1 MRQVLNFD
9 LYVVTAEVPDWHIG
23 HLEVALAAI
32 EGGASAIQLRDKK
45 KKPDELLL
53 IAKQLAAITRKA
65 GRTLIINDLPAIALA
80 AGADGIHLGQE
91 DLPLP
96 EAKKM
101 LSPEMIIGVSASNLE
116 EALAADRGG
125 ADYLGIGPIFPT
137 PSKDDAAP
145 PMGLAVL
152 AGICQAVTIPVVAI
166 GGLTVDNIEAVIDAG
181 AEGIAVISAV
191 TGAPDMTAAVSE
203 LVKKIKRR
211 KLRDDYNNR

>member
-9 LYVVTAEVPDWHIG
+9 LYVVTAEVPDRHIG